1 MRSVGRASV
10 SSQVFKHTREFTL
23 EKSRT
28 DVTSVGKASVSVPAF
43 KTIRKST
50 PKESSRAG
58 VVAHACEPSVEEA
71 EAGR

>member
-23 EKSRT
+23 ERSRT
-28 DVTSVGKASVSVPAF
+28 DVTCVGKASVTVLAF
-43 KTIRKST
+43 KAIGKSI
-50 PKESSRAG
+50 PKESSRMG
-58 VVAHACEPSVEEA
+58 VVVHACEPSVQEA